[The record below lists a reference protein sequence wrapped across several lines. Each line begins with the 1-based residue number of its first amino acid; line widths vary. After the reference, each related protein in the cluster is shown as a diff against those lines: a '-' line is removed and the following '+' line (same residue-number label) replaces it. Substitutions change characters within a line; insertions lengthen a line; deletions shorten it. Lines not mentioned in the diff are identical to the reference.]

1 MDNMSRQESLFA
13 AARQR
18 MVAAL
23 AGPGCDITDVRVLAA
38 MNRVPRHEFVAAADR
53 VRAYANIPLPIDQDQ
68 TISQPLIVAL
78 MTAALDPRPESRVL
92 EIGTGSGYQA
102 AVLAQLVAEV
112 YTIEI
117 LQPLAQRAQKTL
129 HRLGCRNVHLR
140 TGDGYDGWPEAAP
153 FDGITVTCAP
163 GHVPAPLIAQL
174 KDGGRMLIPVGPLGD
189 QELFVFQKKGRQL
202 VEQARL
208 PVRFVPMT
216 GRAEV
221 SGSTEHL

>member
-1 MDNMSRQESLFA
+1 MDNMSRQDSLFA

-18 MVAAL
+18 MVVAL
-23 AGPGCDITDVRVLAA
+23 AGPGCDITDARVLAA
-38 MNRVPRHEFVAAADR
+38 MNQVPRHEFVAPADR
-53 VRAYANIPLPIDQDQ
+53 VRAYANIPLPIDQEQ

-78 MTAALDPRPESRVL
+78 MTAALDLRPDGRVL

-102 AVLAQLVAEV
+102 AVLAQLVTEV

-117 LQPLAQRAQKTL
+117 LRPLAQGAETTL

-140 TGDGYDGWPEAAP
+140 IGDGYGGWPEAAP

-163 GHVPAPLIAQL
+163 GHVPAPLVTQL

-189 QELFVFQKKGRQL
+189 QQLFVFQKHGQQL
-202 VEQARL
+202 VEQHRL
-208 PVRFVPMT
+208 QVRFVPMT
-216 GRAEV
+216 GRAEQPGP
-221 SGSTEHL
+221 SEHL

>member
-1 MDNMSRQESLFA
+1 MDNLSRQESLFA

-18 MVAAL
+18 MVAEL
-23 AGPGCDITDVRVLAA
+23 AGPGCNITDARVLAA
-38 MNRVPRHEFVAAADR
+38 MNRVPRHEFVAETDR
-53 VRAYANIPLPIDQDQ
+53 VRAYANIPLPIGQEQ

-78 MTAALDPRPESRVL
+78 MTAALDPQPGVRVL

-117 LQPLAQRAQKTL
+117 IQTLAQHAQKTL
-129 HRLGCRNVHLR
+129 HRLGCRNVR
-140 TGDGYDGWPEAAP
+140 ARIGDGYDGWPEAAP
-153 FDGITVTCAP
+153 FDGVTVTCAP

-189 QELFVFQKKGRQL
+189 QELFVFQKHGPRL
-202 VEQARL
+202 VEQGRL
-208 PVRFVPMT
+208 PVRFVLMT
-216 GRAEV
+216 GRAELL
-221 SGSTEHL
+221 GPAEHL